1 MKTGQAVMVNWS
13 DVAPEH
19 RHAYYEWHCREHMLG
34 RVALPGFIR
43 GRRCIAARA
52 SRDFLVWYEVE
63 AVDVLK
69 SKAYLDKANAP
80 SELTRRTTP
89 FIKNS
94 SRALARIRQSV
105 GVGTGGCVLTLRFD
119 VQQGSEARLED
130 YVASKALPAVAAI
143 PEITGAHLCVADM
156 EASTIVP
163 VERQGR
169 PTEIPRWIVLV
180 EGVTL
185 ESVNAAADAHLSEL
199 QRNGS
204 TNAIER
210 DTYTL
215 QIMVTK

>member
-19 RHAYYEWHCREHMLG
+19 RHAYYDWHCREHMVG
-34 RVALPGFIR
+34 RVALPGFVR
-43 GRRCIAARA
+43 GRRCIAAKA
-52 SRDFLVWYEVE
+52 NRDFLVWYEVE
-63 AVDVLK
+63 GVEVLK

-89 FIKNS
+89 YIKNS
-94 SRALARIRQSV
+94 ARALARIRHSL

-119 VQQGSEARLED
+119 AAPGSEKGLEEHL
-130 YVASKALPAVAAI
+130 VSKALPAVADI
-143 PEITGAHLCVADM
+143 PEITGAHFCVADL
-156 EASTIVP
+156 EVSSIVP

-169 PTEIPRWIVLV
+169 PTAIPRWIVLV

-185 ESVNAAADAHLSEL
+185 DAVNAAADAHLSDL
-199 QRNGS
+199 QKLGS
-204 TNAIER
+204 TDPVER